1 MYENGSLALK
11 YKLDNEF
18 ELVFVVGY
26 QKMLPLLYLDKLL
39 DEIQLRFRN
48 RFTSDL
54 REKNFFGLGVYDGFT
69 KEFMQT
75 LQGVENKT
83 KLEKEAKLSEG
94 PRSYEQ
100 SGKSK
105 KTVNSLII
113 DKNSNS
119 TNSVAPKTAE
129 TKTATATSDEAKE
142 TPSEK
147 ELDEATRLAN
157 LSKLAKKKGPAPY
170 KAKSPKTEKVPKKGK
185 AGTTWGPGFEGR
197 GPTGKEAEDLD
208 RSVKPPNFSENNYE
222 EIDTQLNQFVPDRS
236 VIGES
241 SGIYSQ
247 GSISKAGLT
256 NIF

>member
-1 MYENGSLALK
+1 
-11 YKLDNEF
+11 
-18 ELVFVVGY
+18 
-26 QKMLPLLYLDKLL
+26 MLPLLYLDKLL

-48 RFTSDL
+48 RFTTDL

-69 KEFMQT
+69 KEFMLT

-100 SGKSK
+100 SSKSK

-113 DKNSNS
+113 DKNSNNTNN
-119 TNSVAPKTAE
+119 TNSVAPKAE
-129 TKTATATSDEAKE
+129 PKATIATSDEAKE
-142 TPSEK
+142 SPSEK

-185 AGTTWGPGFEGR
+185 VGTTWGPGFEGR
-197 GPTGKEAEDLD
+197 GPTGKEAENLD
-208 RSVKPPNFSENNYE
+208 RSVKPPNFSENNGE

-241 SGIYSQ
+241 SGRIFFQ
-247 GSISKAGLT
+247 VLISLL
-256 NIF
+256 

>member
-1 MYENGSLALK
+1 
-11 YKLDNEF
+11 
-18 ELVFVVGY
+18 
-26 QKMLPLLYLDKLL
+26 MLPLLYLDKLL

-48 RFTSDL
+48 RFTTDL

-100 SGKSK
+100 SSKSK

-113 DKNSNS
+113 DKNSNNN
-119 TNSVAPKTAE
+119 TNSVAPKAE
-129 TKTATATSDEAKE
+129 SKAMIATNEEVKE
-142 TPSEK
+142 SPSEK
-147 ELDEATRLAN
+147 ELDEATILAN
-157 LSKLAKKKGPAPY
+157 RNKLAKKKGPAPY

-185 AGTTWGPGFEGR
+185 VGTTWGPGFEGR
-197 GPTGKEAEDLD
+197 GPTGKEAEGLD
-208 RSVKPPNFSENNYE
+208 RSVKPPNFSENNGE
-222 EIDTQLNQFVPDRS
+222 EIDTQINLFVPDRS

-241 SGIYSQ
+241 SGR
-247 GSISKAGLT
+247 ISYPRFDLIGMTSYVKPT
-256 NIF
+256 

>member
-1 MYENGSLALK
+1 MGDSHQHVTTDNSTFLKSDNFNMLDFFTIFSKGGILLWCFKGIGIEDKDWELFNPAINSFIKTVLLQEKTDKKSVYENGSLALK

-100 SGKSK
+100 SSKSK

-113 DKNSNS
+113 DKNSNNTNN
-119 TNSVAPKTAE
+119 TNSVDPKAE
-129 TKTATATSDEAKE
+129 PKATIATSDEVKE
-142 TPSEK
+142 SPSEK

-157 LSKLAKKKGPAPY
+157 LS
-170 KAKSPKTEKVPKKGK
+170 
-185 AGTTWGPGFEGR
+185 
-197 GPTGKEAEDLD
+197 
-208 RSVKPPNFSENNYE
+208 
-222 EIDTQLNQFVPDRS
+222 
-236 VIGES
+236 
-241 SGIYSQ
+241 
-247 GSISKAGLT
+247 
-256 NIF
+256 